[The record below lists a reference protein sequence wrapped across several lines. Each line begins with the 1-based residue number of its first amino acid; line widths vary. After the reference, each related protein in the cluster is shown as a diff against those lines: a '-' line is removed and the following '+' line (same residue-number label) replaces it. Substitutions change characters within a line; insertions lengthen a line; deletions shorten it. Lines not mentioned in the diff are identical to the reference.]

1 LADLRGSQQNC
12 IKFRMQLL
20 RQNQES
26 FSGLKHYRPYC
37 FRGVA
42 SKVFGIHAL
51 AITSAPFGI
60 VLLAASFM
68 VSGPRVVVAQS
79 GPSQLSQNTAK
90 PEIPLAANNP
100 DAQTAFQFLQQQMT
114 IGTSLIGR
122 PEPGLSRLSAAPDDI
137 CHLTCGY
144 HAASSLND
152 VLDLEFSFAMA
163 DVAPN
168 TLKWQIDKN
177 NRGFISFGSTAGTA
191 AFHGRFRSRKVQLL
205 TPQQKPLSDW
215 SNWSEWK
222 KSDGVDCRSKPNQ
235 DDLRRALRAFALLAK
250 ACGAHDAP
258 F

>member
-1 LADLRGSQQNC
+1 MSYMDQRRGR
-12 IKFRMQLL
+12 F
-20 RQNQES
+20 S
-26 FSGLKHYRPYC
+26 FTETYSYWSA
-37 FRGVA
+37 A
-42 SKVFGIHAL
+42 SKGFGMPAL
-51 AITSAPFGI
+51 TQASAPFAVV
-60 VLLAASFM
+60 VLAVSF
-68 VSGPRVVVAQS
+68 VICSPRTLVAQS
-79 GPSQLSQNTAK
+79 TPNVLQQNT
-90 PEIPLAANNP
+90 ETLEVPLAANNA
-100 DAQTAFQFLQQQMT
+100 DAQAAFQFLQRQMS
-114 IGTSLIGR
+114 IDTSLIGR
-122 PEPGLSRLSAAPDDI
+122 PEPGLSRLTAAPNDI

-177 NRGFISFGSTAGTA
+177 NRAFISFGSAAGTA

-205 TPQQKPLSDW
+205 TPQQQPLSDW
-215 SNWSEWK
+215 SSWSEWK